1 MTDWRRRLWARE
13 GAETRWLRL
22 LSVFLAPLEWGYRAA
37 VVTRGWAYDTGLVR
51 SGVPAIPALAI
62 GNLTVGGTGKT
73 PLTAWLADELRRRGR
88 RPAVVTRGYGED
100 EVLVHRVLNPE
111 VPVVVSANRMAGV
124 GRAITGGADFALLDD
139 AFQHRAIRA
148 HAYIVLVAAEEWDD
162 RPSLL
167 PRGPWREP
175 LSSLSR
181 ATLTV
186 VTRKSAGRDVAA
198 AVRGALAARGSE
210 LPIAQVHLNL
220 TRAHRYTAADGLAGD
235 GKELENFE
243 APLVVAGVARPDV
256 FWEQLTQ
263 AGTRVGERWS
273 FADHHRYTG
282 EDAKR
287 IMERVGAGPL
297 LATLKDAVKL
307 VNIISN
313 STEIYVP
320 LQEIEWEVGRD
331 AIERILAH
339 LTDHLE
345 GSR

>member
-1 MTDWRRRLWARE
+1 M
-13 GAETRWLRL
+13 
-22 LSVFLAPLEWGYRAA
+22 FLAPLEWGYRAA
-37 VVTRGWAYDTGLVR
+37 VATRSWAYDTGLLR

-73 PLTAWLADELRRRGR
+73 PLTAWLAGELRRRGR

-124 GRAITGGADFALLDD
+124 DYAISGGADVALLDD

-162 RPSLL
+162 HPTLL

-186 VTRKSAGRDVAA
+186 VTRKSAARDAAA
-198 AVRGALAARGSE
+198 AVRDALAARGSK

-220 TRAHRYTAADGLAGD
+220 SRAHRYTADEGLAGD
-235 GKELENFE
+235 GKELANFE
-243 APLVVAGVARPDV
+243 APLAVAGVAHPDV
-256 FWEQLTQ
+256 FWEQLMQ
-263 AGTRVGERWS
+263 AGTRVGEKWS

-287 IMERVGAGPL
+287 IMERAGTGPL

-307 VNIISN
+307 ITIISN
-313 STEIYVP
+313 TTEIYVP
-320 LQEIEWEVGRD
+320 VQEVDWEVGRHT
-331 AIERILAH
+331 IERLLGH
-339 LTDHLE
+339 LIDNPEHS
-345 GSR
+345 G